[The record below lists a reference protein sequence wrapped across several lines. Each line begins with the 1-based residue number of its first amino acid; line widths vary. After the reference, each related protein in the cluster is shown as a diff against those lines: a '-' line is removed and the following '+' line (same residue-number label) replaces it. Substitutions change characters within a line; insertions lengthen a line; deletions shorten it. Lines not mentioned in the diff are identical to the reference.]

1 MTLLMH
7 PLSGA
12 LRYVKYT
19 IDYNGV
25 MVLHYVLSDK
35 NVVGLLLLL
44 RSKKEIATSNMSEIN
59 QYGSVK
65 TCLLYTSDAAD
76 ERSGSSGRKNKLI
89 WKLTPEGLRIA
100 DSLFIAETGLT
111 LAFR

>member
-1 MTLLMH
+1 MH

-12 LRYVKYT
+12 SRYVKYT

-65 TCLLYTSDAAD
+65 TTALKLRSVGLVTS
-76 ERSGSSGRKNKLI
+76 ESSGRKNKLI
-89 WKLTPEGLRIA
+89 WQLTPAALRIA